1 MSAPATTSKVVMP
14 AWAAELRNPPA
25 HRSKQAGIPD
35 PPGFPSSHTP
45 SSSKVVPNPP
55 T

>member
-1 MSAPATTSKVVMP
+1 MP